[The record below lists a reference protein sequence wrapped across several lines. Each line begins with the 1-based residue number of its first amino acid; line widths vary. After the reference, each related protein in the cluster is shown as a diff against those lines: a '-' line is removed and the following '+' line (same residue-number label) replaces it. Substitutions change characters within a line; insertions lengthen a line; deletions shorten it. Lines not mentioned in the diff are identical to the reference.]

1 MLKAL
6 HLSDVAAALGARVIG
21 ADVAFNAVSSDSRAI
36 VAGQLFVALTGP
48 RFDGH
53 DYLAEVADKGAVA
66 ALVER
71 EVLNAPLPQLLV
83 ADTRLA
89 LGQLGA
95 LNRQAFSAP
104 VVAITGSSGKTT
116 VKEML
121 ASILREGLQGPVL
134 ATRGN
139 LNNDLGAP
147 LTLLALAP
155 EHVAGVIELGAN
167 HAGEIAYTVGLTQP
181 QVAIINNAGNAHVG
195 EFGGPEKIVE
205 AKGEILE
212 GLSAGGVAVLNLD
225 DSAFAIW
232 QQRAQGRAICSFAL
246 RNPAA
251 DVYASELARDA
262 RGCSA
267 FTLQCASGQ
276 ARIQLNLLGEHNV
289 ANALAAAA
297 AALALGI
304 KPAAIKSGLESLQPV
319 KGRAVA
325 QIAPSGLRV
334 IDDSYNANPASVCAA
349 IDILT
354 GFQGRRVLVLG
365 DIGELGEWAEQGHR
379 QVGSYALGKVD
390 ALYAVGRLMAHA
402 IEEFGVNGR
411 HFADQASLI
420 DALLVE
426 QSTEQGDTT
435 LLIKGSRSAAME
447 NVVAALCGT
456 SGEMH

>member
-6 HLSDVAAALGARVIG
+6 RLSEVVEALNARVIG
-21 ADVAFNAVSSDSRAI
+21 ADVLFRAVSTDSRAI
-36 VAGQLFVALTGP
+36 EPGQLFVALTGP

-53 DYLAEVADKGAVA
+53 DYLVDVAAKGAVA

-71 EVLNAPLPQLLV
+71 EVPGSPLPQLLV
-83 ADTRLA
+83 ADSRLA

-95 LNRQAFSAP
+95 LNRQAFTAP
-104 VVAITGSSGKTT
+104 LVAITGSSGKTT

-121 ASILREGLQGPVL
+121 ASVLREGLQGSVL

-147 LTLLALAP
+147 LTLLELAP

-167 HAGEIAYTVGLTQP
+167 HVGEIAYTVNLTKP
-181 QVAIINNAGNAHVG
+181 QVAVLNNAGTAHVG

-205 AKGEILE
+205 AKGEIIE
-212 GLSAGGVAVLNLD
+212 GLSDSGVAVLNLD

-232 QQRAQGRAICSFAL
+232 QQRAKGRAVNSFAL

-267 FTLQCASGQ
+267 FTLHCASGE

-297 AALALGI
+297 AALALGVT
-304 KPAAIKSGLESLQPV
+304 PAAIKAGLENLQPV

-334 IDDSYNANPASVCAA
+334 IDDSYNANPTSVCAA
-349 IDILT
+349 IDILA
-354 GFQGRRVLVLG
+354 GFPGRRVLVLG
-365 DIGELGEWAEQGHR
+365 DIGELGAWAEQGHR
-379 QVGSYALGKVD
+379 QVGSYAVGKVD
-390 ALYAVGRLMAHA
+390 AVFAVGPLMAYAVA
-402 IEEFGVNGR
+402 EFGAAGR
-411 HFADQASLI
+411 HFSDQTSLI
-420 DALLVE
+420 TAL
-426 QSTEQGDTT
+426 QNEQGGTT
-435 LLIKGSRSAAME
+435 VLIKGSRSAAME
-447 NVVAALCGT
+447 KVVAALCGT
-456 SGEMH
+456 SGEIH